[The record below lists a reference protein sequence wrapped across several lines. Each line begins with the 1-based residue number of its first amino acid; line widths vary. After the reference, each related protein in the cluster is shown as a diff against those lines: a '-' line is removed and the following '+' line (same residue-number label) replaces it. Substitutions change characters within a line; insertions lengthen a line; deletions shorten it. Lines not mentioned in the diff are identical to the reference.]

1 MGLKEDLPRR
11 KKLRTDDLD
20 RRNKIEE
27 SLKIIYNKGLAVD
40 SMAVENLLREQ
51 SWVPTAVSRLLA
63 IFRSRS
69 PLMIFFSIEE
79 CILAAAVEIWL

>member
-51 SWVPTAVSRLLA
+51 SWVPTAVSQLLA
-63 IFRSRS
+63 IFKSCS

-79 CILAAAVEIWL
+79 CILAVAVEIWL